1 MKVKICYDQACNDI
15 GVVIAT
21 KGPLYR
27 ELFQNRSRKLI
38 APIAASMFL
47 SLSEICESVIEIF
60 WDEVFMVINTVKH
73 GQS

>member
-1 MKVKICYDQACNDI
+1 MKTKICYDQGCNDI

-21 KGPLYR
+21 KGRLYR
-27 ELFQNRSRKLI
+27 ELFQNSSRKLFS
-38 APIAASMFL
+38 PIAASIFV
-47 SLSEICESVIEIF
+47 SLSEICKSVIEIF